1 MYVYDVFHL
10 FLSLFNFQFSFRIG
24 ICEWSVWDHASPF
37 SLSPFL
43 PLPHPVSWR
52 IKLMIVP
59 VLNYSWFNKI
69 DAYLFRF
76 VASQNFLSLPNHYS
90 IYIYIFIIIFFKIVD
105 FTASVWL
112 AYLSTC
118 EEVPTALNHPAWNV
132 SRGISHPPGQ
142 SSHSTEYSHF
152 LFTHLIKT
160 LWLYSNRYTVSE
172 NILHGK

>member
-10 FLSLFNFQFSFRIG
+10 LLSLFNFQFSFRIG

-37 SLSPFL
+37 SLPPFL

-76 VASQNFLSLPNHYS
+76 VASWNFLSLPN
-90 IYIYIFIIIFFKIVD
+90 FFFNFSFEVCGD
-105 FTASVWL
+105 HPFGFVGFWHLTHPVWPGMFPGASPTPLDNLHIPHRIPISSSPIWWKHCGYTVINTQTVK
-112 AYLSTC
+112 TC
-118 EEVPTALNHPAWNV
+118 EETDILNGFKEKKN
-132 SRGISHPPGQ
+132 
-142 SSHSTEYSHF
+142 
-152 LFTHLIKT
+152 
-160 LWLYSNRYTVSE
+160 
-172 NILHGK
+172 

>member
-10 FLSLFNFQFSFRIG
+10 LLSLFNFQFSFRIG

-37 SLSPFL
+37 SLPPFL

-76 VASQNFLSLPNHYS
+76 VASWNFLSLPNFFFL
-90 IYIYIFIIIFFKIVD
+90 IFHLKCVGITPLDLLAFGTSPIQSGLECFQGRPPPLWTTFTFHTEFQFPLHPFDGNIV
-105 FTASVWL
+105 A
-112 AYLSTC
+112 
-118 EEVPTALNHPAWNV
+118 
-132 SRGISHPPGQ
+132 IQ
-142 SSHSTEYSHF
+142 
-152 LFTHLIKT
+152 
-160 LWLYSNRYTVSE
+160 
-172 NILHGK
+172 

>member
-10 FLSLFNFQFSFRIG
+10 LLSLFNFQFSFRIG

-76 VASQNFLSLPNHYS
+76 VASQNFLSLLNHH
-90 IYIYIFIIIFFKIVD
+90 FIIFHLKVVGLTPLVLLAFCQYSWKGGSSPHPSVQPGLECFQGHLPPLWTT
-105 FTASVWL
+105 FTFHTVL
-112 AYLSTC
+112 QFPL
-118 EEVPTALNHPAWNV
+118 HPFD
-132 SRGISHPPGQ
+132 RGIMVIQ
-142 SSHSTEYSHF
+142 
-152 LFTHLIKT
+152 
-160 LWLYSNRYTVSE
+160 
-172 NILHGK
+172 

>member
-10 FLSLFNFQFSFRIG
+10 LLSLFNFQFSFRIG

-76 VASQNFLSLPNHYS
+76 VASQNFLSLLNHH
-90 IYIYIFIIIFFKIVD
+90 FIIFHLKVVGLTPLVLLEFCQYPWKGGSSPHPI
-105 FTASVWL
+105 
-112 AYLSTC
+112 
-118 EEVPTALNHPAWNV
+118 HPAWPGMLPGASPTPLDNLHIPH
-132 SRGISHPPGQ
+132 SITIS
-142 SSHSTEYSHF
+142 SSP
-152 LFTHLIKT
+152 
-160 LWLYSNRYTVSE
+160 LW
-172 NILHGK
+172 

>member
-10 FLSLFNFQFSFRIG
+10 LLSLFNFQFSFRIG

-76 VASQNFLSLPNHYS
+76 VASQNFLSLPNHC
-90 IYIYIFIIIFFKIVD
+90 FIIFHLKRMGESLLWFCWL
-105 FTASVWL
+105 FVWRCL
-112 AYLSTC
+112 T
-118 EEVPTALNHPAWNV
+118 HPSNLAWNF
-132 SRGISHPPGQ
+132 SRGISHPSGQ
-142 SSHSTEYSHF
+142 P
-152 LFTHLIKT
+152 
-160 LWLYSNRYTVSE
+160 LYSTQKFQFP
-172 NILHGK
+172 LHSFDRDIVVIQ